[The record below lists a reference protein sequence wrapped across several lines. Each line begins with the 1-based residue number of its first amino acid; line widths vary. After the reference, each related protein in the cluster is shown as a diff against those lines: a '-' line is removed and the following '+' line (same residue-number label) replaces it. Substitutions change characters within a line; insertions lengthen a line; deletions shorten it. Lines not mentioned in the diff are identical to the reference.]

1 MSERRIFVYG
11 LAFELAL
18 GGIGILGGVITGVPA
33 LAGARLE
40 WRAVALGLVGTL
52 PLLAFFVVSWR
63 SPRRELREI
72 RDQLERLLPR
82 LIGGLGVLW
91 WLGVAALAIA
101 AGIGEELLFRG
112 FLQGSLE
119 HALGATLGLLAA
131 GVVFGLVHAI
141 TPAYA
146 VIATLMGLYLGLA
159 WRVSG
164 NLVVPITIHAAYDAA
179 VIWFVMRSGGGVRKD
194 RVG

>member
-1 MSERRIFVYG
+1 MSERRLFLYG
-11 LAFELAL
+11 VVFELAL
-18 GGIGILGGVITGVPA
+18 GGVGMLGGALTGVPT
-33 LAGARLE
+33 LGGARLE
-40 WRAVALGLVGTL
+40 WRAVAVGLVATL
-52 PLLAFFVVSWR
+52 PLLAFFSVSWR

-72 RDQLERLLPR
+72 RSRLERLLPR

-91 WLGVAALAIA
+91 WLGVVVLAIA
-101 AGIGEELLFRG
+101 AGVGEELLFRG

-131 GVVFGLVHAI
+131 GFVFGLVHAI

-146 VIATLMGLYLGLA
+146 VIATLMGLYLGIA

-179 VIWFVMRSGGGVRKD
+179 VIWFVMRNAGRA
-194 RVG
+194 RAR

>member
-1 MSERRIFVYG
+1 MSERRLFLYG
-11 LAFELAL
+11 VVFELAL
-18 GGIGILGGVITGVPA
+18 GGIGILGGALTGVPA
-33 LAGARLE
+33 LGGARLE
-40 WRAVALGLVGTL
+40 WRAVAVGLVATL
-52 PLLAFFVVSWR
+52 PLLAFFAVSWR

-72 RDQLERLLPR
+72 RSRLERLLPR
-82 LIGGLGVLW
+82 LIGGLGVSW
-91 WLGVAALAIA
+91 WLGVVVLALA

-119 HALGATLGLLAA
+119 HMLGATLGLLAA
-131 GVVFGLVHAI
+131 GLVFGLVHAI

-146 VIATLMGLYLGLA
+146 VIATFMGLYLGIA

-179 VIWFVMRSGGGVRKD
+179 VIWFVMRKAGGARVR
-194 RVG
+194 